1 MMKTAV
7 IYLYSKKLFQH
18 SVSFFLKFSVASLL
32 LLTTALGFGNL
43 LFRFESAPSSG
54 TVSADEKITVVIDPG
69 HGGRDGG
76 AVGDDGTL
84 EKDLNLAVALKLK
97 SILESANVH
106 VVMTRET
113 DIELA
118 SPDSPHKK
126 ADDLK
131 ARLQLAQDQKNAIF
145 VSIHMN
151 KFPVEKYCGLQVY
164 YSENNPGSLALAQVI
179 QNTAQDSLQNTSDRK
194 VKPAGDSIYL
204 MKNLE
209 IPAILVECGFLSNE
223 AERELLK
230 DESYQKKLAL
240 CISAALL
247 SYISSESGLR

>member
-76 AVGDDGTL
+76 AVADDGTL

-97 SILESANVH
+97 SILESAYIH

-151 KFPVEKYCGLQVY
+151 QFPIEKYRGLQVY
-164 YSENNPGSLALAQVI
+164 YSENHAESLTLAQAI
-179 QNTAQDSLQNTSDRK
+179 QNTTQSALQNTEDRK

-204 MKNLE
+204 MSHLE
-209 IPAILVECGFLSNE
+209 IPAVLVECGFLSNKE
-223 AERELLK
+223 ERELLK
-230 DESYQKKLAL
+230 NEVYQKKLAL
-240 CISAALL
+240 CLSAAILE
-247 SYISSESGLR
+247 YIASVND

>member
-1 MMKTAV
+1 MKTAV

-76 AVGDDGTL
+76 AVADDGTL

-97 SILESANVH
+97 SILESADIH

-113 DIELA
+113 DVELA
-118 SPDSPHKK
+118 SPDSSHKK

-151 KFPVEKYCGLQVY
+151 QFPIEKYRGLQVY
-164 YSENNPGSLALAQVI
+164 YSENHAESLTLAQAI
-179 QNTAQDSLQNTSDRK
+179 QNTTQSALQNTEDRK

-204 MKNLE
+204 MSHLE
-209 IPAILVECGFLSNE
+209 IPAVLVECGFLSNKE
-223 AERELLK
+223 ERELLK
-230 DESYQKKLAL
+230 NEVYQKKLAL
-240 CISAALL
+240 CLSAAILE
-247 SYISSESGLR
+247 YIASVND

>member
-1 MMKTAV
+1 M
-7 IYLYSKKLFQH
+7 
-18 SVSFFLKFSVASLL
+18 SFFLKFCLCATLL
-32 LLTTALGFGNL
+32 LATALGFGNL
-43 LFRFESAPSSG
+43 LFRSQNGAPAN
-54 TVSADEKITVVIDPG
+54 TASADGKVTVVIDPG

-97 SILESANVH
+97 SILESADIQ

-131 ARLQLAQDQKNAIF
+131 TRLQLAEKQKNAIF

-151 KFPVEKYCGLQVY
+151 KFPIEKYRGLQVY
-164 YSENNPGSLALAQVI
+164 YSENHAESLTLAQTI
-179 QNTAQDSLQNTSDRK
+179 QNMAQDALQNTGDRK

-204 MKNLE
+204 MSHLE
-209 IPAILVECGFLSNE
+209 IPAVLVECGFLSNNE
-223 AERELLK
+223 ERELLK
-230 DESYQKKLAL
+230 SERYQKKLAL
-240 CISAALL
+240 CLSAAILE
-247 SYISSESGLR
+247 YIAAANGLN

>member
-7 IYLYSKKLFQH
+7 IYLYSQKLFQN
-18 SVSFFLKFSVASLL
+18 SLSFFLKFCVAALL
-32 LLTTALGFGNL
+32 LLATALGFGNL
-43 LFRFESAPSSG
+43 LFRFETDRLAG
-54 TVSADEKITVVIDPG
+54 TASADEKITVVIDPG

-84 EKDLNLAVALKLK
+84 EKELNLAVALKLK
-97 SILESANVH
+97 SILESANIH
-106 VVMTRET
+106 VIMTRET

-131 ARLQLAQDQKNAIF
+131 ARLQLAQNQQNALF

-151 KFPVEKYCGLQVY
+151 KFPVEKYRGLQVY
-164 YSENNPGSLALAQVI
+164 YSENHTESLTLAQTI
-179 QNTAQDSLQNTSDRK
+179 QDAAQNALQNTAERK

-204 MKNLE
+204 MSHLE
-209 IPAILVECGFLSNE
+209 IPAVLVECGFLSNTE
-223 AERELLK
+223 ERELLK
-230 DESYQKKLAL
+230 NEQYQKKLAL
-240 CISAALL
+240 CISAAVLE
-247 SYISSESGLR
+247 YISSANNPN

>member
-7 IYLYSKKLFQH
+7 IYLYSQKLFQN
-18 SVSFFLKFSVASLL
+18 SLSFFLKFCVCTLL
-32 LLTTALGFGNL
+32 LLAVTLGFGNL
-43 LFRFESAPSSG
+43 LFRSQSESPANTAS
-54 TVSADEKITVVIDPG
+54 TDEKITVVIDPG

-84 EKDLNLAVALKLK
+84 EKELNLAVALKLK
-97 SILESANVH
+97 SILESADIH
-106 VVMTRET
+106 VVMTRDT

-131 ARLQLAQDQKNAIF
+131 ARLQLAQKQKNTIF

-151 KFPVEKYCGLQVY
+151 KFPIEKYRGLQVY
-164 YSENNPGSLALAQVI
+164 YSENHAESLTLAQTI
-179 QNTAQDSLQNTSDRK
+179 QNTAQNTLKNTGDRK

-204 MKNLE
+204 MSHLE
-209 IPAILVECGFLSNE
+209 IPAVLVECGFLSNHE
-223 AERELLK
+223 ERELLK
-230 DESYQKKLAL
+230 SEKYQKKLAL
-240 CISAALL
+240 CLSAAILE
-247 SYISSESGLR
+247 YIAIANEPN

>member
-76 AVGDDGTL
+76 AVADDGTL

-97 SILESANVH
+97 SILESADIH

-151 KFPVEKYCGLQVY
+151 QFPIEKYRGLQVY
-164 YSENNPGSLALAQVI
+164 YSENHAESLTLAQAI
-179 QNTAQDSLQNTSDRK
+179 QNTTQSALQNTEDRK

-204 MKNLE
+204 MSHLE
-209 IPAILVECGFLSNE
+209 IPAVLVECGFLSNKE
-223 AERELLK
+223 ERELLK
-230 DESYQKKLAL
+230 NEVYQKKLAL
-240 CISAALL
+240 CLSAAILE
-247 SYISSESGLR
+247 YIASVND

>member
-1 MMKTAV
+1 M
-7 IYLYSKKLFQH
+7 YSKKLFQH
-18 SVSFFLKFSVASLL
+18 SLSFFCKFCVCALL
-32 LLTTALGFGNL
+32 LLATAVGLGKLMFPYDGGGFLNT
-43 LFRFESAPSSG
+43 SSEYSG
-54 TVSADEKITVVIDPG
+54 ITVVIDPG

-97 SILESANVH
+97 ALLESADIH
-106 VVMTRET
+106 VIMTRET

-118 SPDSPHKK
+118 SPDSAHKK

-131 ARLQLAQDQKNAIF
+131 ARLQLAQNQKNAVF

-151 KFPVEKYCGLQVY
+151 KFPIEKYSGLQVY
-164 YSENNPGSLALAQVI
+164 YSENNPESLSLAQTV
-179 QNTAQDSLQNTSDRK
+179 QNTAQAALQNTNDRK

-209 IPAILVECGFLSNE
+209 IPAILVECGFLSNT

-230 DESYQKKLAL
+230 DENYQKKLAL
-240 CISAALL
+240 CLSAAILT
-247 SYISSESGLR
+247 YIADENPQR

>member
-1 MMKTAV
+1 M
-7 IYLYSKKLFQH
+7 IYLYSQKLFEN
-18 SVSFFLKFSVASLL
+18 SLSFFLKFCVCAALL
-32 LLTTALGFGNL
+32 LATALGFGNL
-43 LFRFESAPSSG
+43 LFQSQSGSPANPASAN
-54 TVSADEKITVVIDPG
+54 EKITVVIDPG

-97 SILESANVH
+97 AILESADIH

-131 ARLQLAQDQKNAIF
+131 ARLQLAQSRKNAVF

-151 KFPVEKYCGLQVY
+151 KFPVEKYRGLQVY
-164 YSENNPGSLALAQVI
+164 YSENHAESAVLAQSI
-179 QNTAQDSLQNTSDRK
+179 QDGAQSILQNTNDRK
-194 VKPAGDSIYL
+194 IKPAGDSIYL
-204 MKNLE
+204 MSHLE
-209 IPAILVECGFLSNE
+209 IPAVLIECGFLSNQE
-223 AERELLK
+223 ERELLK
-230 DESYQKKLAL
+230 SESYQKKLAL
-240 CISAALL
+240 CLSASILE
-247 SYISSESGLR
+247 YIASSNTLN